1 MGSGSTR
8 EQPGSPPTCLPVSD
22 SLLFP
27 IVGGSQHLHTFSS
40 QRTLFCSGEDIAVNR
55 LWLAFPVRSLIP
67 ALPTFYSH
75 KPEDGWKQQS
85 LIKQQKQQQR
95 SVV

>member
-27 IVGGSQHLHTFSS
+27 IVGGSQRLHTFSS
-40 QRTLFCSGEDIAVNR
+40 QRTLFCSGEDILVNR

-67 ALPTFYSH
+67 ALLRSIAINPKMGRNS
-75 KPEDGWKQQS
+75 S
-85 LIKQQKQQQR
+85 L
-95 SVV
+95 